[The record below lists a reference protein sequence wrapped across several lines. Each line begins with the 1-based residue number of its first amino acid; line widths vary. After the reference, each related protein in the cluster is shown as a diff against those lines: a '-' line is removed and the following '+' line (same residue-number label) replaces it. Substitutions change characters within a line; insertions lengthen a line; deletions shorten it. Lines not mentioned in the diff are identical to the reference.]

1 MNHSSDSEK
10 GCCQCGQRAAYV
22 VAVLGALLIVAGLV
36 WAMKHYTTPPSLT
49 AARAAERAK
58 NLTELRATEK
68 HDMETYGW
76 VDQTKGVVRLP
87 VARSM
92 ELTLAAWQNPADA
105 RKDLIARVEK
115 ATAVPPKAPEKPSA
129 FE

>member
-1 MNHSSDSEK
+1 MNQSCNSEDTR
-10 GCCQCGQRAAYV
+10 CCGARLSYV
-22 VAVLGALLIVAGLV
+22 VAIFGALLIVAGLV
-36 WAMKHYTTPPSLT
+36 WAMKHYTTPPSIT
-49 AARAAERAK
+49 AQRAAERAK
-58 NLTELRATEK
+58 NLTELRAAEK

-76 VDQTKGVVRLP
+76 VDQPKGIVRLT
-87 VARSM
+87 VERAVQ
-92 ELTLAAWQNPADA
+92 LTVDGGNDLASA

>member
-1 MNHSSDSEK
+1 MSNDCNSEESR
-10 GCCQCGQRAAYV
+10 CCGSRLSYV
-22 VAVLGALLIVAGLV
+22 VAVFGALLVVAGLV

-58 NLTELRATEK
+58 NLTELRALEK
-68 HDMETYGW
+68 QEMENYGW
-76 VDQTKGVVRLP
+76 VDQPKGIVRLT
-87 VARSM
+87 VDRAV
-92 ELTLAAWQNPADA
+92 ELTVDGGKDLASA

-115 ATAVPPKAPEKPSA
+115 ATFVPPKAPEKPSA

>member
-1 MNHSSDSEK
+1 MNNNCNSENP
-10 GCCQCGQRAAYV
+10 CCGVRAAYV
-22 VAVLGALLIVAGLV
+22 VAVLGALLIVTGLV

-58 NLTELRATEK
+58 NLKELRASEQ
-68 HDMETYGW
+68 HDLTTYGW
-76 VDQTKGVVRLP
+76 VDQTKGIVRLT
-87 VARSM
+87 VDRSM
-92 ELTLAAWQNPADA
+92 ELTVAAWQDPAEA

-115 ATAVPPKAPEKPSA
+115 ATALPPKAPEKPSA